1 MKKSLQVVVLFLLLG
16 LSPQMFAQCSEF
28 ETEVILILNSDNY
41 GAEMYWE
48 LELQGFVIASGG
60 CEQIKPG
67 GLRIQ
72 GGLLGCSG
80 VYETGTHVESIC
92 IPSGLEVTFT
102 MYDDYGDGICCSFG
116 EGSYEILGAD
126 PPVMGGEFGNSMSH
140 TFMPVGISERTDVAM
155 RSITTGNAD
164 YLVEGPTK
172 ISGTFENLG
181 TTTVNS
187 VQVNWRIDGG
197 NTYKQ
202 NLKDLDIAPYSFS
215 TVSFE
220 HLTGWSALAGTHDLE
235 VWISK
240 VNGFADDDASNN
252 SVSKTLNVLEQ
263 VIENDVVVEHF
274 TQASCGPCAVRNP
287 AFDAM
292 LEENRFRVAPI
303 KYHTSWP
310 GVDPMYNQNSADP
323 DARVFYYGVGGVPQA
338 FLNGSDANLAPSD
351 APTIVDMSQELTDF
365 IIELDESMTMD
376 GNGANINVKITAKN
390 DVNLN
395 NLVAHVVVT
404 EEMVEYE
411 TPPGTNG
418 EQDFPQ
424 VMRKMFPD
432 AQGTSISAQTAGM
445 ETNLSFTYDYPDF
458 VDVSLLRTV
467 VFIQNNSNREVL
479 QGYNSTGQTGTNV
492 ESNVKGGEIKGMG
505 ITVAVQDEF
514 CPGGNDGS
522 ITVDATQVDGVYA
535 VLWEGIA
542 STENTIS
549 DLTPGIYTFTVVA
562 ENGAQEEYSVEVD
575 LGEGPDARFDA
586 PEEFC
591 IEEGK
596 VTFDVL
602 GLDNGTFMIDG
613 EAIEGN
619 EWNPEKSGFY
629 TIGYTVDAGD
639 CSNTFERQITV
650 VDPIDASWSTASGT
664 LEFCQSDFPLQL
676 MPMSNDGVWT
686 TSDGASIEMTEEG
699 PMLSASIGSVPN
711 GVFVVTYT
719 GCGSSVSQ
727 NVTVYKQPAVTIVTT
742 PIISICASD
751 EETGID
757 LKGIPAFCSCALTF
771 NVYDE
776 ENNLVYSGTAEDDD
790 VFYPAKYIDN
800 DSEGTFK
807 FYAASVNGLCEGPTR
822 ELTVTTTAAP
832 VVMWDEVTFF
842 EQGSSVT
849 LDATNEG
856 ATYIWSTGET
866 TPTIEVSE
874 PGVYSVEIMSANGC
888 ITRAE
893 TTADFTTSIE
903 DLSKPTLLRG
913 YPNPANQYTVIEL
926 VNITEDLQ
934 LQVRDLAG
942 RLIMTRDINSG
953 TTQVEVKTNGLAEG
967 TYLYQLSKENIVLST
982 QKIVVIH

>member
-28 ETEVILILNSDNY
+28 ETEVVLVLNSDTY

-72 GGLLGCSG
+72 GGLAGCSG
-80 VYETGTHVESIC
+80 LYETGTHIESIC

-116 EGSYEILGAD
+116 NGSYEILGAD

-140 TFMPVGISERTDVAM
+140 TFTPVGISERTDMAM

-187 VQVNWRIDGG
+187 VQVNWQIDGG

-202 NLKDLDIAPYSFS
+202 NLTGLDIAPYSFS
-215 TVSFE
+215 TVNFD
-220 HLTGWSALAGTHDLE
+220 HLTGWSALAGEHDLK

-252 SVSKTLNVLEQ
+252 SVNKTLNILEQ

-287 AFDAM
+287 AFDGM

-310 GVDPMYNQNSADP
+310 GVDPMYNENSSDP
-323 DARVFYYGVGGVPQA
+323 TTRVSYYGVGGVPQA
-338 FLNGSDANLAPSD
+338 FLNGSEADLAPSD
-351 APTIVDMSQELTDF
+351 APTIVDLSQESTQF
-365 IIELDESMTMD
+365 VIELDESMTMD
-376 GNGANINVKITAKN
+376 GNGANINVKLTAKN
-390 DVNLN
+390 DININ
-395 NLVAHVVVT
+395 NLVAHIVVT
-404 EEMVEYE
+404 EEMVEYD

-432 AQGTSISAQTAGM
+432 AEGTGLPAQTAGM
-445 ETNLSFTYDYPDF
+445 ETSFNFTYEYPDF
-458 VDVSLLRTV
+458 VDPSLLRTV
-467 VFIQNNSNREVL
+467 VFVQNNSNREVL

-505 ITVAVQDEF
+505 VTVAVQDEF

-522 ITVDATQVDGVYA
+522 ITVDATQIDGVYA
-535 VLWEGIA
+535 VLWEGIT

-549 DLTPGIYTFTVVA
+549 DLTPGVYTFSVVDGDG
-562 ENGAQEEYSVEVD
+562 NQEQYSVEVG

-596 VTFDVL
+596 VAFDIL

-613 EAIEGN
+613 EAIEGS
-619 EWNPEKSGFY
+619 EWNPGKSG
-629 TIGYTVDAGD
+629 TYTVEYTVNAGD
-639 CSNTFERQITV
+639 CSNTFERQVTV

-664 LEFCQSDFPLQL
+664 LELCQSDFPLQL
-676 MPMSNDGVWT
+676 IPLSENGVWS
-686 TSDGASIEMTEEG
+686 TSDGSSVEMTDEG
-699 PMLSASIGSVPN
+699 PMLSAALGSVAN

-727 NVTVYKQPAVTIVTT
+727 NITVYKEPAVTIITT
-742 PIISICASD
+742 PSISICASD
-751 EETGID
+751 EDAGID

-776 ENNLVYSGTAEDDD
+776 ENNLVYSGTAEDED

-800 DSEGTFK
+800 DAEGAFK
-807 FYAASVNGLCEGPTR
+807 FYVASVNGLCEGPTR
-822 ELTVTTTAAP
+822 ELTINTTAAP
-832 VVMWDEVTFF
+832 VVNWEEVTFF
-842 EQGSSVT
+842 EQGSSAT

-856 ATYIWSTGET
+856 ATYLWSTGAT

-874 PGVYSVEIMSANGC
+874 PGLYSVEIMSANGC

-893 TTADFTTSIE
+893 TTADFTTDIE
-903 DLSKPTLLRG
+903 DLTKPTLLRG

-942 RLIMTRDINSG
+942 RLITTRNINSG

-967 TYLYQLSKENIVLST
+967 TYLYQLSKDNTILST